1 MDGYDLKCNAT
12 IVTVDNV
19 VGRLTHVVI
28 AGSERK
34 ITHLVVAQRSLRKR
48 EIVVPIT
55 AVSHTTP
62 LEIHLHQL
70 TVDLTEYPPYTS
82 DLFDQA
88 TAPDAFV
95 CDEET
100 AVHCQDRSVGHL
112 SRIITDKEGYHL
124 QYIVLKR
131 GDMTPFQTLIP
142 ADQIES
148 ISPRRIHLRATEAE
162 LQEFTDYVAASSE

>member
-12 IVTVDNV
+12 IVVLDSV

-28 AGSERK
+28 VGSERK
-34 ITHLVVAQRSLRKR
+34 ITHLVVAQGSLRKR
-48 EIVVPIT
+48 AVVVPVT

-62 LEIHLHQL
+62 LEIHLNL
-70 TVDLTEYPPYTS
+70 PSPDLPPYTGELS
-82 DLFDQA
+82 KLDV
-88 TAPDAFV
+88 APDAFV

-112 SRIITDKEGYHL
+112 SRIIADKEGYHM

-131 GDMTPFQTLIP
+131 GSLTPFQTLIP

-148 ISPRRIHLRATEAE
+148 MSARRIHLRATEAE
-162 LQEFTDYVAASSE
+162 LQEFAVYVAASSE